1 MRNRRAS
8 VDTAVVDVW
17 QRELGE
23 LSNRKFALRLAA
35 SEDLVLRLEIFK
47 KLEKHRG
54 CVNTV
59 SFNADGDI
67 LVSGSD
73 DTRIILWDWQTGRAK
88 LTFQSGHV
96 SNVFQAK
103 IMPYT
108 DDRSLITC
116 AADGQVRHAQLLERG
131 VETRQLAKHERRAH
145 KLAIEPGSPHIFYTC
160 GEDGLVQHIDLR
172 TATAT
177 ELFTCLPIDD
187 SKAYM
192 PVVPLNTIAIDPR
205 NPNLFAVAGSDE
217 YTRLYDIRKYKWDG
231 STDFGQPTDYFC
243 PPHLIGDDQ
252 VGITGLAFS
261 DQSELLVSYNDEF
274 IYLFTRDM
282 GLGPNPVPSSPYS
295 ACSEANEV
303 GPDNSAMEADEKAI
317 PQVYKG
323 HRNCETV
330 KGVSFFGPK
339 SEYVV
344 SGSDCGRIFIWKKK
358 GGELV
363 RVMKAD
369 KHVVNC
375 IESHP
380 HTTVLASSGIENDI
394 KIWTPNAIDKSVL
407 PTNIEQ
413 VPKRGLFRLLPFAAF
428 YEDDD
433 DDDDDIGDDF
443 LGGCVVEYSDD
454 NVEEEEEEDDD
465 DDSDDDFLDVYDDID
480 EDEDDDNDGDGDDG
494 NDGQGNNPE
503 ENEENASAVGRELLD
518 LILAFVANSDDA
530 SDDGGNG
537 PEHSSC

>member
-1 MRNRRAS
+1 MRNKRPRAS

-17 QRELGE
+17 QREVGE
-23 LSNRKFALRLAA
+23 LSNRKFAHRLAS
-35 SEDLVLRLEIFK
+35 SEDLVLRLETFK

-59 SFNADGDI
+59 SFNGDGNI

-73 DTRIILWDWQTGRAK
+73 DKRIILWDWQTGNAK
-88 LTFQSGHV
+88 LTFQSGHT
-96 SNVFQAK
+96 SNIFHAK

-116 AADGQVRHAQLLERG
+116 ASDGQVRHAQLLERG
-131 VETRQLAKHERRAH
+131 VETRLLAKHEGQAH
-145 KLAIEPGSPHIFYTC
+145 KFAIVPGSPHIFYTC
-160 GEDGLVQHIDLR
+160 GEDGLVQHVDLR
-172 TATAT
+172 TAAAT
-177 ELFTCLPIDD
+177 KLFTCHPIDD

-192 PVVPLNTIAIDPR
+192 RIVPLNTLGIDPR

-243 PPHLIGDDQ
+243 PPHLIGDDH

-261 DQSELLVSYNDEF
+261 DQSELLVSYSDEF

-282 GLGPNPVPSSPYS
+282 GLGPNPVPSSLRS
-295 ACSEANEV
+295 ACTEASEV
-303 GPDNSAMEADEKAI
+303 GPAHSAMEADEKTI
-317 PQVYKG
+317 PQLYKG

-339 SEYVV
+339 SEYVT
-344 SGSDCGRIFIWKKK
+344 SGSDCGRMFIWKKK

-394 KIWTPNAIDKSVL
+394 KIWTPKAIDKAVL

-413 VPKRGLFRLLPFAAF
+413 FKPKPRGWMYRVMTPHDLMLQLFSLQRR
-428 YEDDD
+428 
-433 DDDDDIGDDF
+433 GT
-443 LGGCVVEYSDD
+443 S
-454 NVEEEEEEDDD
+454 
-465 DDSDDDFLDVYDDID
+465 
-480 EDEDDDNDGDGDDG
+480 
-494 NDGQGNNPE
+494 PE
-503 ENEENASAVGRELLD
+503 QNEENASAVGRELLD
-518 LILAFVANSDDA
+518 LMLAFNINSDNA
-530 SDDGGNG
+530 SDD
-537 PEHSSC
+537 PENSFS

>member
-47 KLEKHRG
+47 KLEKHR
-54 CVNTV
+54 
-59 SFNADGDI
+59 
-67 LVSGSD
+67 
-73 DTRIILWDWQTGRAK
+73 
-88 LTFQSGHV
+88 
-96 SNVFQAK
+96 
-103 IMPYT
+103 

-192 PVVPLNTIAIDPR
+192 P
-205 NPNLFAVAGSDE
+205 
-217 YTRLYDIRKYKWDG
+217 
-231 STDFGQPTDYFC
+231 
-243 PPHLIGDDQ
+243 
-252 VGITGLAFS
+252 
-261 DQSELLVSYNDEF
+261 
-274 IYLFTRDM
+274 
-282 GLGPNPVPSSPYS
+282 
-295 ACSEANEV
+295 
-303 GPDNSAMEADEKAI
+303 
-317 PQVYKG
+317 
-323 HRNCETV
+323 
-330 KGVSFFGPK
+330 
-339 SEYVV
+339 
-344 SGSDCGRIFIWKKK
+344 
-358 GGELV
+358 
-363 RVMKAD
+363 
-369 KHVVNC
+369 
-375 IESHP
+375 
-380 HTTVLASSGIENDI
+380 
-394 KIWTPNAIDKSVL
+394 IWTPNAIDKSVL

>member
-1 MRNRRAS
+1 MGSKRPRAS

-17 QRELGE
+17 QREVGE
-23 LSNRKFALRLAA
+23 LSNRKFAHRLAA
-35 SEDLVLRLEIFK
+35 SE
-47 KLEKHRG
+47 HRG

-59 SFNADGDI
+59 SFNADGNI

-73 DTRIILWDWQTGRAK
+73 DKRIILWDWQTGHAK

-103 IMPYT
+103 FMPYA
-108 DDRSLITC
+108 DDCSLITC
-116 AADGQVRHAQLLERG
+116 AADGQVRYAQLLERG
-131 VETRQLAKHERRAH
+131 VETSLLARHEGQAH

-160 GEDGLVQHIDLR
+160 GQDGLVQRLTYRALLYFAVQIDLR
-172 TATAT
+172 TSAATK
-177 ELFTCLPIDD
+177 LFTCHPIDD

-192 PVVPLNTIAIDPR
+192 PVVPLNTISIDPR

-261 DQSELLVSYNDEF
+261 DQSELLVSYSYEF
-274 IYLFTRDM
+274 IYLFTQDM
-282 GLGPNPVPSSPYS
+282 GLGPNPVLPSPSY
-295 ACSEANEV
+295 ACSEASEV
-303 GPDNSAMEADEKAI
+303 GPDHSAMEADEKLFL
-317 PQVYKG
+317 K
-323 HRNCETV
+323 
-330 KGVSFFGPK
+330 
-339 SEYVV
+339 
-344 SGSDCGRIFIWKKK
+344 FIRDIEIKK

-380 HTTVLASSGIENDI
+380 HTAVLASSGIENDI
-394 KIWTPNAIDKSVL
+394 KIWTPKAIDKAVL

-413 VPKRGLFRLLPFAAF
+413 VSKRGLFHLLPFSAF

-433 DDDDDIGDDF
+433 DDDDDNDDDF
-443 LGGCVVEYSDD
+443 SGGGIVEYSDD
-454 NVEEEEEEDDD
+454 EGWEE
-465 DDSDDDFLDVYDDID
+465 DDSDDEGVEEDDSDDYLDVYDDID
-480 EDEDDDNDGDGDDG
+480 DDDDVEDNNDGDDYNSEDVEGGDD
-494 NDGQGNNPE
+494 
-503 ENEENASAVGRELLD
+503 
-518 LILAFVANSDDA
+518 SDCN
-530 SDDGGNG
+530 DDGDNDD
-537 PEHSSC
+537 ESNAC